1 MSAIPLSYPQTSA
14 FTTQV
19 HPSWFPL
26 IDDALNTI
34 DPAYLADLAARED
47 WLPGAA
53 ALLNAFTLPKDQVK
67 VVLFGESPYP
77 RAASANGYAFWDAAV
92 QDLWSASGLDKK
104 VNRATSLR
112 NFIKMLLIADGRL
125 NKENTSQPAI
135 AALDKSEFVQTGA
148 GLFQRCLEKGFLL
161 LNASLVLQDQPPK
174 KDAKHFAPFLTVLM
188 RELLKN
194 RPDIT
199 LLLFG
204 QIAKDLA
211 PLLPTSHTN
220 RIITEHPYNLS
231 FIQHPDI
238 IAFFKPLRL
247 LAAHD

>member
-1 MSAIPLSYPQTSA
+1 MSAIPLSYPQMNP

-26 IDDALNTI
+26 IDNALATI
-34 DPAYLADLAARED
+34 DPHYLADLATRDD
-47 WLPGAA
+47 WLPGASQ
-53 ALLNAFTLPKDQVK
+53 LLNAFTLPKDQVK

-92 QDLWSASGLDKK
+92 QALWSPSGLDKK

-112 NFIKMLLIADGRL
+112 NFIKMLLIADNRL
-125 NKENTSQPAI
+125 SPNDTSQPAI
-135 AALDKSEFVQTGA
+135 ACLDKSEFVQTGNA
-148 GLFQRCLEKGFLL
+148 LFQRCLSKGFLL

-174 KDAKHFAPFLTVLM
+174 KDAKHFAPFITAIM
-188 RELLKN
+188 QELLKK

-204 QIAKDLA
+204 QIAKDLD
-211 PLLPTSHTN
+211 PLLPSAHTN
-220 RIITEHPYNLS
+220 RIIAEHPYNLS

-247 LAAHD
+247 LVAHD